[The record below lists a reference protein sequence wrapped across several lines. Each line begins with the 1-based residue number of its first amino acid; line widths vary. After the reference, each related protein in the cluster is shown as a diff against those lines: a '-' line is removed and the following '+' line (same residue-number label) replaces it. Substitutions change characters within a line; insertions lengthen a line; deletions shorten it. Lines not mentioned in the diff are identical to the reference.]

1 MGQYFEWV
9 NYDKREI
16 IATDPWPNGQK
27 LYECAYL
34 GCPET
39 DAALTML
46 AKEHG
51 LSLSAFLRMAAN
63 DYIQRNDWE

>member
-1 MGQYFEWV
+1 MPVFDQS
-9 NYDKREI
+9 NTASAR
-16 IATDPWPNGQK
+16 
-27 LYECAYL
+27 L
-34 GCPET
+34 
-39 DAALTML
+39 DAGPSDRQSRAVAQVSMTTSEKQRLTRL

>member
-1 MGQYFEWV
+1 MSVSNRGNAESV
-9 NYDKREI
+9 R
-16 IATDPWPNGQK
+16 
-27 LYECAYL
+27 L
-34 GCPET
+34 GAGPSDRQSRAVAQVSMTTSEKQR
-39 DAALTML
+39 LTRL

>member
-1 MGQYFEWV
+1 MSVLDQSNTAPVRLDAGPSGGQSRAVAQVSMTTSE
-9 NYDKREI
+9 KQR
-16 IATDPWPNGQK
+16 
-27 LYECAYL
+27 
-34 GCPET
+34 
-39 DAALTML
+39 LTRL

>member
-1 MGQYFEWV
+1 MSVLDRVNTASVRLDVGSSDGQSRAVAQVSMTTSE
-9 NYDKREI
+9 KQR
-16 IATDPWPNGQK
+16 
-27 LYECAYL
+27 LSR
-34 GCPET
+34 
-39 DAALTML
+39 L